1 MQNAD
6 ILIKILLKTSP
17 YSYSEGLGINLKSR
31 KSSEIFKW
39 FFASILFAKPI
50 RESSAIKT
58 YRCFSSKNVITPKR
72 ILETGWQGLVD
83 ILDEGGY
90 TRYDFSTADKLL
102 EVMKNLIDGYG
113 GDLNKLY
120 SESKNQKDLEEK
132 LMSLGK
138 GIGKT
143 TVNIFLREL
152 RGIWDVEPLPYRF
165 TIEAAK
171 NLGLTSS
178 EEPEAVLKELKKK
191 WKESRIKNKSFVN
204 FEAAL
209 LKLGKDYCRKNR
221 CNICPL
227 SEYCKKNKK

>member
-1 MQNAD
+1 
-6 ILIKILLKTSP
+6 LIKTFP
-17 YSYSEGLGINLKSR
+17 YSYSEELGINLKSR

-39 FFASILFAKPI
+39 FLASILFAKPI

-58 YRCFSSKNVITPKR
+58 YRCFCSRNVVTAEI

-102 EVMKNLIDGYG
+102 EVMKNLMDHYD

-120 SESKNQKDLEEK
+120 SESKNQKDLENK

-152 RGIWDVEPLPYRF
+152 RGVWNVDPLPYRF

-178 EEPEAVLKELKKK
+178 KEPKIVLNELKEK
-191 WKESRIKNKSFVN
+191 WEQSRIENKSFVN

-221 CNICPL
+221 CSICPL
-227 SEYCKKNKK
+227 SKYCKKNKK